1 VFGKKQKLH
10 AMRIYDPPT
19 ATAIYASI
27 VEPTES
33 TDDWQAT
40 CQSFVVLVDLLLEQE
55 NSEGNRI
62 ANLFGSLD
70 FVNKPGKP
78 FMCISD
84 SSVCY
89 SLQDLGFIPTHFVT
103 FFIGMLVRFI

>member
-1 VFGKKQKLH
+1 
-10 AMRIYDPPT
+10 MRVYYPPT
-19 ATAIYASI
+19 ATAIYA
-27 VEPTES
+27 VVAEPTES

-40 CQSFVVLVDLLLEQE
+40 CRSLVVLVDLLPEYE
-55 NSEGNRI
+55 NSLGNRI

-70 FVNKPGKP
+70 FLNKPRKS

-89 SLQDLGFIPTHFVT
+89 SLQDLGFIPTHFMA
-103 FFIGMLVRFI
+103 FFIGMLVSFI